1 MHYTDKANYR
11 LQVFNKTWSDKKDI
25 LSGLLIGALF
35 AFIVFLNYFTEI
47 PIRMQM
53 LVTTISIIAFGLAV
67 RRFIG
72 RKIIFQIMAPG
83 KAGTLYVFLF
93 INCGLWILMGKKL
106 KLLHFSIAGGLGA
119 IVIAYFLII

>member
-1 MHYTDKANYR
+1 M
-11 LQVFNKTWSDKKDI
+11 
-25 LSGLLIGALF
+25 
-35 AFIVFLNYFTEI
+35 NYFTEI

-72 RKIIFQIMAPG
+72 RKIIFQMALMGMALSLLLLTVSLAEFMAPG

-106 KLLHFSIAGGLGA
+106 KLLHFSIAGSLGA
-119 IVIAYFLII
+119 IVIAYFLIIKSKTF